1 MKKAKATNTC
11 IRVFRDEQQIL
22 RCKRKIEQITMT
34 LPSTAQFLALA
45 GNEVRLKI
53 LLLLR
58 EEGKLCV
65 CDLSD
70 ILGMKIPAV
79 SQHLRKLKDAGIVFN
94 QREGTII
101 YYQLSMEKKQQVNA
115 ILNLIAER
123 VIIGNSG
130 N

>member
-22 RCKRKIEQITMT
+22 RCKKQMEHLEVI
-34 LPSTAQFLALA
+34 LPNMAQLLALA

-53 LLLLR
+53 LLLLQ
-58 EEGKLCV
+58 EEGRLCV

-70 ILGMKIPAV
+70 VLGMKIPAV
-79 SQHLRKLKDAGIVFN
+79 SQHLRKLKDAGIVFT

-101 YYQLSMEKKQQVNA
+101 YYQLSTGKKNQINA
-115 ILNLIAER
+115 LLNLLFEKTA
-123 VIIGNSG
+123 V
-130 N
+130 